1 MNITNFLFVGAF
13 HFLLSAI
20 LSSFFLNEKLNLHGK
35 IGCLLSILGST
46 VMVIHAPQ
54 EEEVETLN
62 EMSHKLGDPGKRCW
76 LGMYAANYFFITA
89 SLLLLSCAR
98 KIAYVC
104 LMLFK

>member
-1 MNITNFLFVGAF
+1 MFPGAF
-13 HFLLSAI
+13 FFLLSAI

-62 EMSHKLGDPGKRCW
+62 EMSHKLGDPGKKNAGLIR
-76 LGMYAANYFFITA
+76 MQPIIYYSFITA
-89 SLLLLSCAR
+89 AFKFQEDSLCLLHVV
-98 KIAYVC
+98 K
-104 LMLFK
+104 MK

>member
-1 MNITNFLFVGAF
+1 MNELLLIPCSLVPFFLP
-13 HFLLSAI
+13 SAI

-62 EMSHKLGDPGKRCW
+62 EMSHKLGDPGKK
-76 LGMYAANYFFITA
+76 NTVFICLQPII
-89 SLLLLSCAR
+89 SLL
-98 KIAYVC
+98 
-104 LMLFK
+104 